1 MRFNGARKHQIL
13 LASGFPMNEYLPF
26 ALPDIG
32 EAEVEEVVD
41 SLRSGWITSGPKVA
55 RFERAFIEFLGGG
68 IEAVAVNSATA
79 GLHLVLEALGI
90 RAGDEV
96 VVPVHTFTAT
106 AEVVCYLGARP
117 VFVDV
122 DGDTLT
128 IDTARIE
135 SALTPRTKAIMPV
148 HYAGL
153 ACDMPAVQAIARAHD
168 LRIVED
174 AAHALPTTSEG
185 KLVGTLDTDAAV
197 FSFYATKTIATG
209 EGGMVATRS
218 SAIAARTRV
227 MRLHGINRDVFDRY
241 QGKGSSW
248 YYEVVAPGYKY
259 NLTDVAAAIGLP
271 QLARAWAMREHRAAI
286 AARYDEAFAGLPV
299 RLPARPRPGDVHS
312 WHLYVLRLSDDAPID
327 RDRFIV
333 AMQEAGIGCSVHY
346 VPLHLHPYWRSTF
359 DLKPEA
365 FPVST
370 DAYRRMVSLPIYSK
384 MTDADVSRV
393 IENVQRLLTV

>member
-1 MRFNGARKHQIL
+1 
-13 LASGFPMNEYLPF
+13 MNEYLPF

-32 EAEVEEVVD
+32 ESEVEEVVD

-55 RFERAFIEFLGGG
+55 RFERAFIGFLGGG

-106 AEVVCYLGARP
+106 AEVVCYLGAKP

-122 DGDTLT
+122 DRDTLT
-128 IDTARIE
+128 IDVSRIE
-135 SALTPRTKAIMPV
+135 SALTPRTRAIMPV

-153 ACDMPAVQAIARAHD
+153 ACDMRAVQAVARAHG
-168 LRIVED
+168 LHIVED

-185 KLVGTLDTDAAV
+185 KLVGTLDSDAAV
-197 FSFYATKTIATG
+197 FSFYATKTITTG
-209 EGGMVATRS
+209 EGGMVTTRS

-248 YYEVVAPGYKY
+248 HYEVVAPGYKY

-271 QLARAWAMREHRAAI
+271 QLARAWAMRERREAI

-299 RLPARPRPGDVHS
+299 RLPSHARLGDVHS
-312 WHLYVLRLSDDAPID
+312 WHLYVIRLSDDAPIG

-359 DLKPEA
+359 DLKAEA

-393 IENVQRLLTV
+393 IDNVQRLLAA